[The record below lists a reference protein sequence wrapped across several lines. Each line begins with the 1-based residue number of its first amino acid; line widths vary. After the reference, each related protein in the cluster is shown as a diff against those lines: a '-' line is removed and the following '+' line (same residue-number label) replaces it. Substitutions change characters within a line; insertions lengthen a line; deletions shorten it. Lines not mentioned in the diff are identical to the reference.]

1 MSPQDLTSLHI
12 AELHERAA
20 KLDVPGFRRLRRE
33 ELVEAIE
40 AAGGGDDSGESS
52 RAERPPRRRGRRTRE
67 PRRAEAGPK
76 DSEAADEEVP
86 EDAVPAVGV
95 LDITGQG
102 HGFLR
107 LEGLERGSDDVY
119 VSASQVRRCE
129 LRVGDEVA
137 GPARPPRRGE
147 RHRALVHVDQV
158 NGGDAEAERPN
169 FDELA
174 ATMPKR
180 RLPLA
185 TDDVL
190 ARAADAL
197 APLAFGQR
205 VLVDAAPRSGRT
217 TFLRTVAAAVQGA
230 DGAKLVVLLVD
241 ERPEEATAWREA
253 LPEAELAIATAEM
266 SAVDQLRTADLA
278 LARARRLAERGADA
292 VLVVDSLSR
301 IAVAADGD
309 TAIVKRI
316 FGSGRELEGD
326 GPGSLTVIATTLA
339 RDDEAHRAVS
349 STENALV
356 VLSPELAA
364 AGVTPALDAGGTR
377 ASNEEE
383 ILSADEL
390 ESLRALRAELS
401 GLEPADAAAKLRERV
416 S

>member
-1 MSPQDLTSLHI
+1 
-12 AELHERAA
+12 
-20 KLDVPGFRRLRRE
+20 
-33 ELVEAIE
+33 
-40 AAGGGDDSGESS
+40 
-52 RAERPPRRRGRRTRE
+52 
-67 PRRAEAGPK
+67 
-76 DSEAADEEVP
+76 
-86 EDAVPAVGV
+86 
-95 LDITGQG
+95 
-102 HGFLR
+102 
-107 LEGLERGSDDVY
+107 
-119 VSASQVRRCE
+119 
-129 LRVGDEVA
+129 
-137 GPARPPRRGE
+137 RPPRRGE